1 MTFSVKYNFS
11 THRVVDFSLV
21 VTQNKL
27 IFHLQWLLFAITL
40 ADFCSFF
47 SMMKISVYVKER
59 ESEWEDHDS
68 RTARSDASE
77 KGQEAFEQNII
88 ACQFSHQVHHN
99 VATIYKKFYTCVL
112 YQFFVKFFFSPCMFF
127 FFKDTFHILFERK
140 KFYAFPSFVFDIQ
153 RKHFSCIFKTWACVV
168 RLNEYGSNG
177 AWTED

>member
-112 YQFFVKFFFSPCMFF
+112 CQFFVKFFFSPCMFF
-127 FFKDTFHILFERK
+127 FLQRHISYSFWAKKNLRISKFCFWYSKKALFM
-140 KFYAFPSFVFDIQ
+140 YLQDLGL
-153 RKHFSCIFKTWACVV
+153 CC
-168 RLNEYGSNG
+168 
-177 AWTED
+177 